1 MTILERRIEVPDAM
15 SVSVSDEALAVVLRD
30 GRTISVPLSWYPR
43 LVEGAPEER
52 ADWHLIG
59 RGEGIRWPQLD
70 EDISVAGLI
79 AGEPSRE
86 RPASLQRWLEQ
97 RAARKAGLAPDGG

>member
-1 MTILERRIEVPDAM
+1 MTILERKIEVPDAM
-15 SVSVSDEALAVVLRD
+15 GVSVNDDALSVVLRD

-43 LVEGAPEER
+43 LVEGTPEER
-52 ADWHLIG
+52 ADWRLIG
-59 RGEGIRWPQLD
+59 RGEGIHWPLLD

-97 RAARKAGLAPDGG
+97 RAARRAGSAPDGD